1 MATPPD
7 GTPAAMAIVIERQQ
21 QESVEGTLE
30 PQGAS
35 TRPWSGEAR
44 VI

>member
-1 MATPPD
+1 MSTPPD

-21 QESVEGTLE
+21 RESVEGTLE

-35 TRPWSGEAR
+35 TRPWSGDACA
-44 VI
+44 I